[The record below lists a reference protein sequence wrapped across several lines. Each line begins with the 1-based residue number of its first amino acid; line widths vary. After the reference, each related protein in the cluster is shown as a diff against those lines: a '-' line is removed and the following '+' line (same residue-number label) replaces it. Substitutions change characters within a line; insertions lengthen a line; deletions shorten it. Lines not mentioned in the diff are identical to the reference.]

1 MLFRVALHGF
11 AESDLRALASFL
23 HQARG
28 REPGYRLVHAFA
40 DADVILA
47 DGDCAEVIA
56 AVVAD
61 TRLATTL
68 FLSEHRPVEAAWHV
82 ARPTNPVQL
91 LLGLDQ
97 LVLGLDP
104 TARGTTVVSA
114 TDPHAQAKAAAR
126 RARLVAGV
134 GASAANGSPVPPDV
148 LVLDPNDSGRD
159 HLCGLLEHFGFCAYP
174 ARNSSQATWLVDTR
188 AFRAAFLDVALDGS
202 DQGVGI
208 ELCRRVKD
216 RPPSRSGP
224 AAALFI
230 VTGSARPSDR
240 VLAALAGSDAFLTK
254 PLGRGDVAGALEAF
268 GLAMPSDDR
277 RR

>member
-23 HQARG
+23 HQARD

-47 DGDCAEVIA
+47 DGDSPEVIA
-56 AVVAD
+56 TTVAD
-61 TRLATTL
+61 IRLATTL
-68 FLSEHRPVEAAWHV
+68 FLSEHRPAEAAWYV

-91 LLGLDQ
+91 LLGLDE
-97 LVLGLDP
+97 LAFSLDP
-104 TARGTTVVSA
+104 TAQANAIVGA

-126 RARLVAGV
+126 RARLVNGAG
-134 GASAANGSPVPPDV
+134 AACAQPIPSDV
-148 LVLDPNDSGRD
+148 LVLDPNDYGRD

-174 ARNSSQATWLVDTR
+174 ARNSSQALWLVDTR
-188 AFRAAFLDVALDGS
+188 AFRAVFLDVALDGS

-216 RPPSRSGP
+216 RPPSRPGP

-230 VTGSARPSDR
+230 VSSNTRPSDR

-254 PLGRGDVAGALEAF
+254 PLGRGDVAGSLEAF
-268 GLAMPSDDR
+268 GVAMPSDDR